1 MSTSPKSTQ
10 KKAADRKVEKTV
22 PKTATKRARALEA
35 EGVRSAQKK
44 EATDTTGAA
53 AQAAARAERRK
64 LIQALIKMAMKKLE
78 KGPEKAT
85 VTDLIR
91 LMSLEKE
98 IGEEGP
104 SKIVVEWIDPRTGE
118 PWKPME

>member
-1 MSTSPKSTQ
+1 MAIRPK
-10 KKAADRKVEKTV
+10 
-22 PKTATKRARALEA
+22 
-35 EGVRSAQKK
+35 SAQKK
-44 EATDTTGAA
+44 PAPKVAAKREQAQRAAEVESPAPPRKKRVAAIAGAA
-53 AQAAARAERRK
+53 VQAAAKTDRHK

-91 LMSLEKE
+91 LLSLEKE
-98 IGEEGP
+98 LGEEGP

-118 PWKPME
+118 PWKPTE

>member
-1 MSTSPKSTQ
+1 MGIRPK
-10 KKAADRKVEKTV
+10 A
-22 PKTATKRARALEA
+22 
-35 EGVRSAQKK
+35 AQKK
-44 EATDTTGAA
+44 PASKAATKQEQAQRTPEVKSPAPSRMKRAAGIAAGAV
-53 AQAAARAERRK
+53 QAAAKAKAERRE

-91 LMSLEKE
+91 LLSLEKE

-118 PWKPME
+118 PWKPTE

>member
-1 MSTSPKSTQ
+1 MGIRPK
-10 KKAADRKVEKTV
+10 A
-22 PKTATKRARALEA
+22 
-35 EGVRSAQKK
+35 AQKK
-44 EATDTTGAA
+44 PARKAA
-53 AQAAARAERRK
+53 AKPEQAQRTPAVKSPGATRKERAAAIAAGAVQVAAKAERRE

-91 LMSLEKE
+91 LLSLEKE

-118 PWKPME
+118 PWKPTE

>member
-1 MSTSPKSTQ
+1 MAIS
-10 KKAADRKVEKTV
+10 RK
-22 PKTATKRARALEA
+22 
-35 EGVRSAQKK
+35 SAQKK
-44 EATDTTGAA
+44 PAPKAA
-53 AQAAARAERRK
+53 AKREPAQRAAEVESPAPPRKKRVAAIAAAAVQAAAKTDRRK

-78 KGPEKAT
+78 NGPEKAT

-91 LMSLEKE
+91 LLSLEKE

-118 PWKPME
+118 PWKPTE